1 MTYEICKFCK
11 KVKGE
16 DMPTNEL
23 ELTSTVTNFN
33 EIHEF
38 MQDPQLDRAMELVV
52 KLIMNRGE
60 VPLTKE
66 VLLIKELQALSTSF
80 ALKAAQY
87 ATFDS
92 GAARSEKAH
101 KKNVYFSTKEA
112 INKLVDAL
120 KISVKH
126 GMD

>member
-1 MTYEICKFCK
+1 MAELCKFCK
-11 KVKGE
+11 KVKR
-16 DMPTNEL
+16 DQMPTNEL
-23 ELTSTVTNFN
+23 ELTSKITQFN
-33 EIHEF
+33 DMHEF
-38 MQDPQLDRAMELVV
+38 MQDPELDRAMEIVV

-60 VPLTKE
+60 VPPLKE
-66 VLLIKELQALSTSF
+66 LLLIKELQALSTSF
-80 ALKAAQY
+80 ALKAVQY

-120 KISVKH
+120 KISAKH
-126 GMD
+126 GTD